1 MEVLSTSHFVF
12 NTKIVFEIFKSYL
25 KLRYF
30 KTYFTNIFEIF
41 KTLQK
46 QNDLQI
52 LIRLTSIL
60 IFIFNIYT
68 TFLAVA
74 LQKFF
79 KNFNFRN
86 LNSRAATLKQ

>member
-68 TFLAVA
+68 IFLAVA
-74 LQKFF
+74 LQNFF